1 VLKSG
6 PLIGSQSLVP
16 SVALSPLSGEVK
28 DIQVSQP
35 LYRGQLVQTHWQ
47 LLLCDIK
54 DCWGRNSQLEIG
66 DDVCN
71 TGSRLWAE
79 IQAIYLIW
87 VTWGGLQPMGEE
99 G

>member
-1 VLKSG
+1 MTTDSYLNPG
-6 PLIGSQSLVP
+6 YP
-16 SVALSPLSGEVK
+16 
-28 DIQVSQP
+28 
-35 LYRGQLVQTHWQ
+35 
-47 LLLCDIK
+47 LLLGESRSSMLLSHRRPSILDPSRGGF
-54 DCWGRNSQLEIG
+54 CWGRNSQLEIG